1 MTDNKNKEETIK
13 VLKFCL
19 VGFSNA
25 LVTAVVVYIMMHL
38 FSYDYKISNICG
50 YILSVINS
58 FVWNKLWVFKAR
70 RTNVWKEIFWFGFA
84 FLVAYLS
91 QFVFLLLLVEYLGVN
106 EYWAQFAGLFIYG
119 AINFVMNRRLT
130 FLGKE

>member
-1 MTDNKNKEETIK
+1 MAGENNKKETIK
-13 VLKFCL
+13 ILKFCL

-25 LVTAVVVYIMMHL
+25 IVAAIVVYVMMHL

-58 FVWNKLWVFKAR
+58 FIWNKIWVFKAHN
-70 RTNVWKEIFWFGFA
+70 TNLWKEFICFGLA

-91 QFVFLLLLVEYLGVN
+91 QFMFLLLLVEHLGVN
-106 EYWAQFAGLFIYG
+106 EYWAQFAGLFVYG

-130 FLGKE
+130 FTEKK